1 MAKQARKFQRAQSER
16 APKKKLTDKSDL
28 SQLQDMPDPLGG
40 GRIKQMF
47 VRLGIPLLVVWVVGI
62 LIAGFVTSPVWI
74 GVSLG
79 VPGALTV
86 AALGL
91 VIWTLGQAKKA
102 QGVVGILSGI
112 KDDDD
117 RKAALDKLDAVNKK
131 GKDTAAIFA
140 KAQLL
145 MQDDPRAALTTLET
159 INLDKV
165 MAPIADEA
173 RGQRAMIH
181 LMLGEVTPA
190 RDLVDDIELK
200 RQQEPKSRAMLG
212 AVISEAWARS
222 RQAKKAVDTLALFD
236 AEDPEFE
243 QVRPQ
248 LYRAQAYAFA
258 YTNKIPQMRRALR
271 KLVEQD
277 PRMLGGFMMK
287 RTHPLLQ
294 KEAKQMLER
303 SGAMPRKMVV
313 QRRI

>member
-1 MAKQARKFQRAQSER
+1 MAGG
-16 APKKKLTDKSDL
+16 
-28 SQLQDMPDPLGG
+28 QL
-40 GRIKQMF
+40 KQMF
-47 VRLGIPLLVVWVVGI
+47 LRLGIPLAVVWVIGI

-74 GVSLG
+74 GIALG
-79 VPGALTV
+79 VPGALTL
-86 AALGL
+86 AAIGL
-91 VIWTLGQAKKA
+91 VVWTLGQAKKA

-117 RKAALDKLDAVNKK
+117 RKAALEKLDAVNKK

-140 KAQLL
+140 KAQLQ

-165 MAPIADEA
+165 LGPIADEA

-200 RQQEPKSRAMLG
+200 RQQDPKSRAMLG
-212 AVISEAWARS
+212 AVVSEAWARS
-222 RQAKKAVDTLALFD
+222 RQAKKAVETLALFD

-248 LYRAQAYAFA
+248 LYRAQAYAYA
-258 YTNKIPQMRRALR
+258 YTSKIPQMRRALR
-271 KLVEQD
+271 KMLEQD
-277 PRMLGGFMMK
+277 PRLLGGFMMK

-294 KEAKQMLER
+294 KEAKQLLER

-313 QRRI
+313 QRRV

>member
-1 MAKQARKFQRAQSER
+1 MQN
-16 APKKKLTDKSDL
+16 L
-28 SQLQDMPDPLGG
+28 PDPMGG
-40 GRIKQMF
+40 GRMKQMF
-47 VRLGIPLLVVWVVGI
+47 LRLGIPLLVVWLIGV
-62 LIAGFVTSPVWI
+62 LIAGFVTSPVVI
-74 GVSLG
+74 GISLG
-79 VPGALTV
+79 IPGALTL
-86 AALGL
+86 AAVGL
-91 VIWTLGQAKKA
+91 AVWTLRQAKKA

-117 RKAALDKLDAVNKK
+117 RKAAMAKLDVVNKK

-140 KAQLL
+140 KAQLQ
-145 MQDDPRAALTTLET
+145 MQDDPRAALATLET
-159 INLDKV
+159 INLEKV

-190 RDLVDDIELK
+190 RDLVDNIELK
-200 RQQEPKSRAMLG
+200 RQQDPKSRAMLG
-212 AVISEAWARS
+212 AVVAEALART
-222 RQAKKAVDTLALFD
+222 RQAKKAVDTLELFD

-248 LYRAQAYAFA
+248 LYRAQAFAFA

-271 KLVEQD
+271 KMCEQD
-277 PRMLGGFMMK
+277 PRLLGGFMAK

-313 QRRI
+313 QRRL